1 MIESILNNIKQT
13 IKEVLS
19 DMGVTEEVEILKE
32 YYSSV
37 EDLATK
43 INSL

>member
-19 DMGVTEEVEILKE
+19 DMGVTEEVEILFEVPKE
-32 YYSSV
+32 
-37 EDLATK
+37 E
-43 INSL
+43 NFE